1 MLNVLVGTSVCTDYT
16 DSEWS
21 SHWSS
26 EVVKVLFTQYD
37 RNSDFYSLSHPLSG
51 KNQLLTSSLTK
62 YFLKF
67 PYKIS
72 LLRDDIL

>member
-26 EVVKVLFTQYD
+26 EVVKVKFTQYD

-51 KNQLLTSSLTK
+51 KKPALFVEI
-62 YFLKF
+62 FLK
-67 PYKIS
+67 IS
-72 LLRDDIL
+72 RMDDILQ